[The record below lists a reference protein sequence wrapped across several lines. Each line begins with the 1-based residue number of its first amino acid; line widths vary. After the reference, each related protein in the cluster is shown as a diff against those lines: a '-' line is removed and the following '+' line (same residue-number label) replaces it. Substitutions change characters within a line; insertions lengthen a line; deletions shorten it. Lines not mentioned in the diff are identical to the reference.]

1 MNIVDKKNLLKRRS
15 ELEIALINLR
25 SEEDSLS
32 VRDNSEQIKEIET
45 SLELVRLAMDRL
57 DNDMYGFCL
66 ICDDEIDRRILSRY
80 PETARCKHC
89 DK

>member
-15 ELEIALINLR
+15 ELEIALINLK
-25 SEEDSLS
+25 SKEDTLT

-66 ICDDEIDRRILSRY
+66 NCDDEIDRRILSRY
-80 PETARCKHC
+80 PETTRCKLC